1 MQTQTQSVDGI
12 LLHDMFA
19 NGYRNLKRN
28 MDTINDLNVFPVP
41 DGDTGT
47 NMVKNIGGGVRSMA
61 GDEQHVGNYMKHL
74 SQAVLLSAR
83 GNSGVIFSQFIHGIG
98 RGVSGKDT
106 LSLADFAYAF
116 ECAKEDAYRSVIT
129 PTEGTMLT
137 LIRCGAEFLKAHA
150 VEFEN
155 YETCM
160 DALID
165 HMKQVLA
172 RTPEMLPVL
181 KEAGVVDSGGAGLI
195 CVMEGMRAGLSG
207 EEIEDTANFEV
218 ADPSDLMLGNFGPDS
233 VLEYGYCTEFI
244 LQLMN
249 AKTDLAAFD
258 IGAFIKPLE
267 EMGDS
272 IVAFENDGIVKVHIH
287 TFAPETVLGYAR
299 TFGEFV
305 TMKIE
310 NMSVQHSEQSEAPA
324 EKEHYK
330 YAIVAA
336 ATGSGIIEYFK
347 SIGANVI
354 IDGGQTQNPSVDDFL
369 NAFNSLD
376 AEHIIVL
383 PNNSNIVMTAQ
394 QAAKMYN
401 GSDVRVIPTKSLVEG
416 YSALSM
422 MNLWVDTV
430 DELID
435 DMTSCLEYVTTGYVT
450 TATRDSNIGG
460 VDIKKGHYIALDND
474 TILAC
479 DTDKVG
485 ITMELVRRVNAA
497 APKEVITVFVGADVT
512 AEEAAALQAQLTA
525 ELPMAEIGFIEG
537 NQDVYNFIL
546 SLE

>member
-1 MQTQTQSVDGI
+1 MQTQTLNGVM
-12 LLHDMFA
+12 LHAMFTG
-19 NGYRNLKRN
+19 GYRNLKRN
-28 MDTINDLNVFPVP
+28 MDTVNDLNVFPVP

-47 NMVKNIGGGVRSMA
+47 NMVRTLGGGVRAITTADDSVDA
-61 GDEQHVGNYMKHL
+61 YMKRL
-74 SQAVLLSAR
+74 SQSVLLSAR

-98 RGVSGKDT
+98 VGVKGKDA
-106 LSLADFAYAF
+106 LSLADFAHAF
-116 ECAKEDAYRSVIT
+116 ACAKEDAYRSVLT

-137 LIRCGAEFLKAHA
+137 LIRCGAEFLNEHHA
-150 VEFEN
+150 EYATFE
-155 YETCM
+155 ECFP
-160 DALID
+160 ALIEFS
-165 HMKQVLA
+165 KQVLA
-172 RTPEMLPVL
+172 KTPDMLPVL

-195 CVMEGMRAGLSG
+195 CVLEGMYAGLCG
-207 EEIEDTANFEV
+207 VEIEDDASFDFVEPAAEFT
-218 ADPSDLMLGNFGPDS
+218 LGTFGPDS
-233 VLEYGYCTEFI
+233 VLEYGYCTEFL

-249 AKTDLAAFD
+249 AKTDIAAFD

-267 EMGDS
+267 KMGDS

-287 TFAPETVLGYAR
+287 TFTPETVLGYAR

-324 EKEHYK
+324 QKEHYK

-336 ATGSGIIEYFK
+336 AMGSGIVEYFK

-376 AEHIIVL
+376 ADHIIVL
-383 PNNSNIVMTAQ
+383 PNNSNVVMTAQ
-394 QAAKMYN
+394 QAAKMY
-401 GSDVRVIPTKSLVEG
+401 GSADVHVIPTKSVVEG

-430 DELID
+430 EELLD
-435 DMTSCLEYVTTGYVT
+435 DMTCCLDGVTTGYVT
-450 TATRDSNIGG
+450 TATRDTAMGG
-460 VDIKKGHYIALDND
+460 VDVKKGHYIALDD
-474 TILAC
+474 ETILAC
-479 DTDKVG
+479 DTDKVA
-485 ITMELVRRVNAA
+485 ITMELVRKINAA
-497 APKEVITVFVGADVT
+497 TPKEVITVFVGADVT
-512 AEEAAALQAQLTA
+512 PEEAADLQSRLAA

-537 NQDVYNFIL
+537 NQEIYSFIL